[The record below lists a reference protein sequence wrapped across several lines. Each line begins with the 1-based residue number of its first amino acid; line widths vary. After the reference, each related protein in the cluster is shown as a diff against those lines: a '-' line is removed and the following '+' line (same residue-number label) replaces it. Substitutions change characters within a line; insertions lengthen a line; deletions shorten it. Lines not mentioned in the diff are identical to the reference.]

1 MPARTTPGIYT
12 EEQRMFHDA
21 LLFLL
26 GAAFLFLMIWA
37 KDHDDEL

>member
-1 MPARTTPGIYT
+1 
-12 EEQRMFHDA
+12 MFHDA

-26 GAAFLFLMIWA
+26 GAGFLWLMIWA